1 MNNMAI
7 NLLDLLKRLEWSGT
21 ADFQFY
27 TVPSCPICGGLK
39 NDTKI
44 DDLQIIKCGHK
55 PDCDLEK
62 AIIDLTK
69 SQNL

>member
-1 MNNMAI
+1 MIAI
-7 NLLDLLKRLEWSGT
+7 NLLNLLKRLEWSGT

-27 TVPSCPICGGLK
+27 TVPRCPICKGLK

-44 DDLQIIKCGHK
+44 NDLQTIKCGHE

-62 AIIDLTK
+62 AIIDLIK

>member
-1 MNNMAI
+1 MVII
-7 NLLDLLKRLEWSGT
+7 NILDLLKRLEWSGT

-27 TVPSCPICGGLK
+27 TVPSCPICKGLK

-44 DDLQIIKCGHK
+44 NNLQTIKCGHK

-62 AIIDLTK
+62 AIIDLTI